1 MKIYKTIIFNKLTS
15 SNVSIQME
23 SAIRFGVILASIFIF
38 SLKENKTYAVQPANT
53 SRSTQTAALSIWET
67 TLNSNWSFATD
78 TLEQGMTNSWYAEN
92 FDDSGWI
99 TLKSGLSWEKQ
110 NITHQGWGWY
120 RQKITIPTG
129 YEGVPLVLKLG
140 NTKSDDDVFVNGVHV
155 GGIKSEYKYNNT
167 MQRVYTV
174 PPSILHYGQTNT
186 IAVRVWGGNLSF
198 IGSVSGL
205 ASGTFA
211 ASLHPLFILAGDL
224 DQTESTYQ
232 HVNLFDFSDRQR
244 GKPFN
249 LKFRYSKSTFDNGA
263 VKLKCSIRDYYNS
276 LIITSTVSISRAT
289 DGSCYATVPV
299 DSSTAR
305 SIYLR
310 GRFVAVQTVL
320 NSSGAILSTIT
331 DSIDHLSFAKRDTLP
346 LPALENRFEET
357 SYGILRLI
365 DEIDCSTPL
374 SNEEHGYL
382 QSGLNNKTQWYNT
395 PGCGVSVYVN
405 DILGKKARELNNGWF
420 AYKIGRGKLTPRKTY
435 LLRIE
440 YPEDKP
446 RYCPIEIQAGQ
457 NYMDAG
463 WRSGVGNVN
472 DPYENWPLS
481 NSWECYD
488 VIVPLD
494 NETLGEGGTGS
505 ASAENGFWIYFMNKL
520 NGTYFSM
527 YQGGPA
533 IASIKLYEIDPQKNS
548 PVINKPSADLPQRT
562 LMFDWERQPD
572 HEPADLVNY
581 AKLMG
586 YNAISPVI
594 LKWATTNYS
603 DPMKGY
609 TSCNI
614 DQQNYWTRKE
624 YINYVTG
631 KLGEPPVPG
640 KESVF
645 NRYLAATKES
655 GVNFVPRVE
664 YGGSTA
670 LSWSAHATAIDGTA
684 AVPNRFNTWC
694 SDLLDPLTFTD
705 MKNFVD
711 HLIKPYVNDN
721 PQLTGMLWRIRCDMM
736 PISYSD
742 TDIALYNSEMSTS
755 VTRSILA
762 SKSSEKNKYADWWHL
777 KRRDFHAKLVDLLK
791 SYRSD
796 LKLYYYNWDEDK
808 FSMVLKDRN
817 SGDFY
822 AGLTSKSTYETDVT
836 NRNNITT
843 NQYLDIMKSGNFLAS
858 AGVNSPDY
866 GLRPSLYSNVPGIEL
881 LAPAN
886 ILHLANNSD
895 YLNYFKTADGVSVSN
910 CVSYDEIH
918 SRSINPKY
926 EGQSMTSGGPAY
938 SMALELLDYFHADA
952 RTLTFTAYTYGR
964 GFANAHR
971 RFAQAFLALPA
982 ISGAV
987 IDSSDVDVKV
997 RAYKTGTETYIGVAN
1012 KAYTSK
1018 TITVKIPISGEQ
1030 TNLTVKDLVTGNNV
1044 SFTIVDHQLQFDV
1057 NSGPV
1062 ELNSYL
1068 LNIST
1073 PTGLKPDKISS
1084 PIAIY
1089 PNPVNEN
1096 LTIKLDNSWADNI
1109 HVTIINMVGKEILK
1123 HQYSNTDQINMNVS
1137 KLSKGTFICRV
1148 AAPNQTVNLKF
1159 VKE

>member
-1 MKIYKTIIFNKLTS
+1 MSNFKYVQKL
-15 SNVSIQME
+15 
-23 SAIRFGVILASIFIF
+23 F
-38 SLKENKTYAVQPANT
+38 LKSHANRLLMLTY
-53 SRSTQTAALSIWET
+53 LLT
-67 TLNSNWSFATD
+67 TLLCGGNLYANQLNKASQTSTLTAWTSTLSVNWLFAPD

-92 FDDSGWI
+92 YDDSGWV

-120 RQKITIPTG
+120 RQKITIPAG
-129 YEGVPLVLKLG
+129 YEGIPLVLKLG

-174 PPSILHYGQTNT
+174 SASLLHYGQTNT
-186 IAVRVWGGNLSF
+186 IAIRVWGGNLSF

-205 ASGTFA
+205 ASGVFTA
-211 ASLHPLFILAGDL
+211 GLNPLFISAGDI
-224 DQTESTYQ
+224 DQVESAYQ
-232 HVNLFDFSDRQR
+232 HINLFDFSDRQR
-244 GKPFN
+244 GKLFN
-249 LKFRYSKSTFDNGA
+249 LKFRYPKSTFDIGA
-263 VKLKCSIRDYYNS
+263 TKLKCSIRDYYNS
-276 LIITSTVSISRAT
+276 LIITSTVSISPAT
-289 DGSCYATVPV
+289 DGSCYAIVPV

-310 GRFVAVQTVL
+310 GRFVAVQAIL
-320 NSSGAILSTIT
+320 NNSGTTLSTIT

-346 LPALENRFEET
+346 LPTLENKFEDT
-357 SYGILRLI
+357 SYGTLKLV
-365 DEIDCSTPL
+365 DEIDCSTSL
-374 SNEEHGYL
+374 SNEDHGYL
-382 QSGLNNKTQWYNT
+382 QSSLNNKSQWYNT

-405 DILGKKARELNNGWF
+405 DILGKKAREINNGWF

-446 RYCPIEIQAGQ
+446 RYCPIEIQVGQ
-457 NYMDAG
+457 NYMDLG
-463 WRSGVGNVN
+463 WRSGTGIAT
-472 DPYENWPLS
+472 DPYDNWPLS
-481 NSWECYD
+481 NSWQYYD
-488 VIVPLD
+488 VVVPLD
-494 NETLGEGGTGS
+494 DETLGAGGTGS
-505 ASAENGFWIYFMNKL
+505 ASSENGFWVYFMNKL

-533 IASIKLYEIDPQKNS
+533 IASLKLYEIDPQENS

-603 DPMKGY
+603 NPMKGY

-614 DQQNYWTRKE
+614 DRQNYWTRKE

-631 KLGEPPVPG
+631 KLGELPVPG

-645 NRYLAATKES
+645 NRYLAATKGS

-705 MKNFVD
+705 MKNFMD

-742 TDIALYNSEMSTS
+742 TDIALYNSEMGTS
-755 VTRSILA
+755 VTRSILS
-762 SKSSEKNKYADWWHL
+762 SKSNEKNNYADWWHL
-777 KRRDFHAKLVDLLK
+777 KRRDFHTKLVDLLK

-796 LKLYYYNWDEDK
+796 LRLYYYNWDEDK

-822 AGLTSKSTYETDVT
+822 SGLTGKSTYETDIA
-836 NRNNITT
+836 NRNNIST
-843 NQYLDIMKSGNFLAS
+843 NQYLDIIKSGNFLAS

-866 GLRPSLYSNVPGIEL
+866 GLRPSLYSNVSGIEL

-886 ILHLANNSD
+886 ILHLSNNAG

-926 EGQSMTSGGPAY
+926 EGQSMTQGGPVY

-982 ISGAV
+982 ITGIV

-997 RAYKTGTETYIGVAN
+997 RAYKTGTETYIGVVN
-1012 KAYTSK
+1012 KAYASK
-1018 TITVKIPISGEQ
+1018 TITVKIPVNGQ
-1030 TNLTVKDLVTGNNV
+1030 TGNTFVKDLVTGNNV
-1044 SFTIVDHQLQFDV
+1044 NFTIIDNHLQFNV
-1057 NSGPV
+1057 NSGPM

-1068 LNIST
+1068 INIST
-1073 PTGLKPDKISS
+1073 DLASNEIVPSIV
-1084 PIAIY
+1084 IF
-1089 PNPVNEN
+1089 PNPVDEN
-1096 LTIKLDNSWADNI
+1096 LNIKLKDCSDTNI
-1109 HVTIINMVGKEILK
+1109 SIKIIDMVGKEVL
-1123 HQYSNTDQINMNVS
+1123 QQNYNNTNQINMNVA
-1137 KLSKGTFICRV
+1137 KLPRGTFICKV
-1148 AAPNQTVNLKF
+1148 ATSNQNVNLKF
-1159 VKE
+1159 VK